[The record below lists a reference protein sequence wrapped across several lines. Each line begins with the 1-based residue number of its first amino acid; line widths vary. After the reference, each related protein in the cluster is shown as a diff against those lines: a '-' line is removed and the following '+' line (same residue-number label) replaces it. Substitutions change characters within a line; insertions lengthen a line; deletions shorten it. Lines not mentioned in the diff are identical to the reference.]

1 MILPENIVFTHANMG
16 CSHVLDITKTPN
28 HGLSVGILEYVN
40 GRIGLI
46 TDGGQFLSSCS
57 AIIFINNTLRGVAL
71 YHYPANDLKTGSD
84 DPGHDSR
91 TVIKELL
98 ETVHPDEIYI
108 YTGYLTSCNKRH
120 FIDDQENIK
129 NALNLLK
136 DETKMTY
143 SVKSCF
149 VTSGTAFVYYNGLK
163 IITGTSGHEGKLY
176 SYDYIPKLGCGDR
189 DNTTR
194 ASLEL
199 I

>member
-1 MILPENIVFTHANMG
+1 MILSEKIVFTHIDMG
-16 CSHVLDITKTPN
+16 CWHVMDFTKKTN
-28 HGLSVGILEYVN
+28 LGMSVGIIEYVD
-40 GRIGLI
+40 GHIGLI

-57 AIIFINNTLRGVAL
+57 AIIFINNTASKVAL

-84 DPGHDSR
+84 DPRHDSR

-149 VTSGTAFVYYNGLK
+149 VTSGTAFVYYDGLK

-176 SYDYIPKLGCGDR
+176 SYDYIPKSGCGDR